1 MDKTGGKIFQASFNH
16 HDPDL
21 CVCGQCNCGRHM
33 CKFRNVKPDLSKGTV
48 YSMSYDR
55 KAPIQNKIKIAD

>member
-21 CVCGQCNCGRHM
+21 CVCG
-33 CKFRNVKPDLSKGTV
+33 
-48 YSMSYDR
+48 
-55 KAPIQNKIKIAD
+55 

>member
-1 MDKTGGKIFQASFNH
+1 
-16 HDPDL
+16 
-21 CVCGQCNCGRHM
+21 M